1 LLLVITEETMA
12 EIAEQLA
19 VEGERGTIEPADRAS
34 FASSLRQFCLA
45 ARLVFG
51 LGPSEPSGIATAS
64 AMQIGKVYARLGLSA
79 ESLFQTFRRLRE
91 LIEDETAGTSGVEDE
106 KRLYRATE
114 RLLESAVVAYIH
126 QQTHTLTDRAKRDPL
141 TWLLNRSAFDLC
153 LRDEVER
160 AKRYSRD
167 LSLVLLDIDRFKSVN
182 DLLGHPAGDEVLL
195 AVAGTLRSSLRHSDL
210 AFRYG
215 GDEFAAICP
224 ETPGNVIH
232 GLLERLE
239 SKLRQR
245 FAEANLREEV
255 GISWGVSSFPVDA
268 GDVAGMMQIADQ
280 RLYACKQTHHRQH
293 A

>member
-1 LLLVITEETMA
+1 MTIEETIA

-19 VEGERGTIEPADRAS
+19 AETENGTIGHADS
-34 FASSLRQFCLA
+34 TSLASSVRQFCLA
-45 ARLVFG
+45 VMPVFG
-51 LGPSEPSGIATAS
+51 LVPFESSGIATA
-64 AMQIGKVYARLGLSA
+64 AAVQLGTDYARLGLST
-79 ESLFQTFRRLRE
+79 ESLFLTFRRLRE
-91 LIEDETAGTSGVEDE
+91 LIEEATAVTPDVDEQ
-106 KRLYRATE
+106 KRLYQSME
-114 RLLESAVVAYIH
+114 QLLECAVVAYINE
-126 QQTHTLTDRAKRDPL
+126 QTHTLTDRAQRDSL

-160 AKRYSRD
+160 ARRYSRD

-182 DLLGHPAGDEVLL
+182 DLLGHPAGDDVLL
-195 AVAGTLRSSLRHSDL
+195 VVAGTLSSSLRHSDL

-280 RLYACKQTHHRQH
+280 RLYVCKHTHHRQH

>member
-1 LLLVITEETMA
+1 VTSEETIA

-19 VEGERGTIEPADRAS
+19 AETENGTIGRADS
-34 FASSLRQFCLA
+34 TILESSLRQFCLA
-45 ARLVFG
+45 VRPVFG
-51 LGPSEPSGIATAS
+51 LGPFESSGIATAS
-64 AMQIGKVYARLGLSA
+64 AMQLGTVYARLGLSA
-79 ESLFQTFRRLRE
+79 ESLFRTFRRLRE
-91 LIEDETAGTSGVEDE
+91 LMEEATSGTSDVDE
-106 KRLYRATE
+106 QKRLYRSME
-114 RLLESAVVAYIH
+114 QLLERAVVAYIN
-126 QQTHTLTDRAKRDPL
+126 QQTHTLTDRAQRDSL

-160 AKRYSRD
+160 ARRYSRD

-195 AVAGTLRSSLRHSDL
+195 AVAGTLSSSLRNSDL

-255 GISWGVSSFPVDA
+255 GISWGVSSFPADA

>member
-1 LLLVITEETMA
+1 VTSEETIA

-19 VEGERGTIEPADRAS
+19 AETENGTIGRADS
-34 FASSLRQFCLA
+34 TILESSLRQFCLA
-45 ARLVFG
+45 VRAVFG
-51 LGPSEPSGIATAS
+51 LGPFESSGIATAS
-64 AMQIGKVYARLGLSA
+64 AMQLGTVYARLGLSA
-79 ESLFQTFRRLRE
+79 ESLFRTFRRLRE
-91 LIEDETAGTSGVEDE
+91 LMEEATSGTSDVDE
-106 KRLYRATE
+106 QKRLYRSME
-114 RLLESAVVAYIH
+114 QLLERAVVAYIN
-126 QQTHTLTDRAKRDPL
+126 QQTHTLTDRAQRDSL

-160 AKRYSRD
+160 ARRYSRD

-195 AVAGTLRSSLRHSDL
+195 AVAGTLSSSLRHSDL

-255 GISWGVSSFPVDA
+255 GISWGVSSFPADA